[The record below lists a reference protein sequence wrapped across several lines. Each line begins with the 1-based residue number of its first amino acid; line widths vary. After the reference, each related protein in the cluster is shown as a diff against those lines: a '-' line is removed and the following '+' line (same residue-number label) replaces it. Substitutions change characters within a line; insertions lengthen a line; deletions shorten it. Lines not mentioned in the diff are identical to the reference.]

1 MYICLAQ
8 LYTAPVV
15 DTSEPLPTVIEELAN
30 MVAVS
35 GEELEDIAR
44 ERNKDTPEL
53 RYDVVRPCIS

>member
-1 MYICLAQ
+1 M
-8 LYTAPVV
+8 

-53 RYDVVRPCIS
+53 R

>member
-1 MYICLAQ
+1 M
-8 LYTAPVV
+8 

-53 RYDVVRPCIS
+53 RYDVVHPYNIQLITKKSL